1 MRSRGLQIDMN
12 MSLFGSSGIRGKLG
26 SEFTVDLALKIGAA
40 AGSIADNI
48 IVAQDPRTSG
58 DLVIRALEAGAMASG
73 AKVAEAGMVP
83 TPTLARAASAFDC
96 GLMVTASHNP
106 PEYNGVKM
114 WNPDGSA
121 FDSPQMRRVEDI
133 ISTGTI
139 RRPDWQGVGSLSYYS
154 TALEDH
160 MRAVIAAV
168 GSAEADVVVDCA
180 NGATSV
186 ITPLLLRRLGCK
198 VTSINAQPDGFFPGR
213 SPEPTEEHLSDL
225 RGLVSRKGAAL
236 GIAHD
241 GDGDRMVAVDENGRY
256 IDGDRL
262 LALFVVALKAKNVVA
277 PVDASMVLDDLV
289 EGKVHRTRVGDVYVA
304 EALKSTGADFGGE
317 PSGTF
322 IFPDQ
327 TLCPDGIYAA
337 ALLSS
342 MVKERPLSE
351 MIDAIPKYPV
361 SRMSRSFKN
370 EKRGEVRQRLERSM
384 REVDCERLITVDG
397 YRAEFKEGWF
407 LVRLSGTEPKI
418 RVTAEARSQESLDLL
433 SNLAEQVVRSCLQ

>member
-1 MRSRGLQIDMN
+1 
-12 MSLFGSSGIRGKLG
+12 MSLFGSSGIRGRLG

-40 AGSIADNI
+40 AGTIADSI

-73 AKVAEAGMVP
+73 ANVSEAGMVP
-83 TPTLARAASAFDC
+83 TPTLARAASGFDC

-121 FDSPQMRRVEDI
+121 FDSPQMLRVEDI

-139 RRPDWQGVGSLSYYS
+139 RRPDWKGVGSLSYYT

-160 MRAVIAAV
+160 MRAVIEAI
-168 GSAEADVVVDCA
+168 GTAEAEVVVDCA

-213 SPEPTEEHLSDL
+213 SPEPTEEHLGDL
-225 RGLVSRKGAAL
+225 LGLVKRKGAAL

-277 PVDASMVLDDLV
+277 PVDASMILDDLV

-327 TLCPDGIYAA
+327 TLCPDGVYAA

-351 MIDAIPKYPV
+351 MVDAIPKYPV
-361 SRMSRSFKN
+361 WRMSRSFDN
-370 EKRGEVRQRLERSM
+370 QKRGEVRKRLEQAM
-384 REVDCERLITVDG
+384 KTVDCERLITVDG

-433 SNLAEQVVRSCLQ
+433 DNLAEKAVGSALK